1 MENSLEIG
9 QDLTFAAYYMAC
21 GDIQQTA
28 GKDGLVIKKGNITK
42 LKNGL
47 VFYKID
53 GETGERK
60 ANINALNT
68 MRDFGTSIYGI
79 YDEEKTEQEVKI
91 LIKNKLAKRLEQ
103 SQLVLASL

>member
-1 MENSLEIG
+1 MEINLEIG
-9 QDLTFAAYYMAC
+9 QELTFAAYYMAC

-47 VFYKID
+47 VFYKIE

-60 ANINALNT
+60 VKTLTLNL

-79 YDEEKTEQEVKI
+79 YIEEKTEQEFKI
-91 LIKNKLAKRLEQ
+91 LIKNKLVKRLEQ
-103 SQLVLASL
+103 SNLILASL